1 MAAAAERDYVHLL
14 GFTEDGDLPALYRQA
29 ELLAFPSLYE
39 GFGLRV
45 LEALACGI
53 PVVASSASSV
63 PEVVGEAGLLVSP
76 TDTAAWT
83 AALRQALEDTALRAD
98 LRARGLARAAEF
110 TWARTAAR
118 WLDVLETLIAR

>member
-1 MAAAAERDYVHLL
+1 
-14 GFTEDGDLPALYRQA
+14 ALYRQA

-39 GFGLRV
+39 GFGLPV

-63 PEVVGEAGLLVSP
+63 PEVVGAAGLLVSP
-76 TDTAAWT
+76 TDTSAWT

-98 LRARGLARAAEF
+98 LRERGLARAAEC

-118 WLDVLETLIAR
+118 WLDVLETLIAQ